1 MDIVYTSLSVRVTD
15 IQNILTGGL
24 QMVDNKVSGSAGVI
38 DMKEIELTKEELERD
53 YCDIKQ
59 VAQIFNNVSERT
71 AYRYLDKV
79 SDNKGIKIR
88 TVEVNVNGGVRK
100 LYLKEDVV
108 TISKILNKDKT
119 VLVYVHDTDVN
130 DKENTDK
137 VSDSLP
143 KDVNGGQGVV
153 KQGKDQELA
162 NINPYKDLTQLFLSI
177 NATVVE
183 QGKVFLEKYYE
194 DREERRK
201 MEREQI
207 DLQKQQLKA
216 QQDLL
221 AKITIPAKS
230 QTNALIILA
239 GVILIVA
246 LGYFGFQQS
255 KAFINQLN
263 EKDTKFNQ
271 TLMTFQNSLKDREGE
286 IDQLKSKVQELET
299 NRCESFKPHM
309 LSLHD

>member
-1 MDIVYTSLSVRVTD
+1 
-15 IQNILTGGL
+15 
-24 QMVDNKVSGSAGVI
+24 MVDNKVSGSSGVI

-230 QTNALIILA
+230 QTNTLIISA
-239 GVILIVA
+239 GVILIVT

-299 NRCESFKPHM
+299 KK
-309 LSLHD
+309 

>member
-1 MDIVYTSLSVRVTD
+1 
-15 IQNILTGGL
+15 
-24 QMVDNKVSGSAGVI
+24 MVDNKFQGGSGVI
-38 DMKEIELTKEELERD
+38 DMKEVEITKEEIERD

-59 VAQIFNNVSERT
+59 VAQILNNVSERT

-79 SDNKGIKIR
+79 SDKYKINVK
-88 TVEVNVNGGVRK
+88 TIEVNINGGIGK
-100 LYLKEDVV
+100 LYFKEDIV
-108 TISKILNKDKT
+108 TIAKLMNKDKT
-119 VLVYVHDTDVN
+119 VLVHVPIDVHDTSVN
-130 DKENTDK
+130 DKEHTDR
-137 VSDSLP
+137 VSDSMP
-143 KDVNGGQGVV
+143 RDVNGSQGVV
-153 KQGKDQELA
+153 KKGGDQELA

-230 QTNALIILA
+230 QTNTLIISA
-239 GVILIVA
+239 GVILIVT

-271 TLMTFQNSLKDREGE
+271 TLMAFQNSLKDREGE

-299 NRCESFKPHM
+299 KK
-309 LSLHD
+309 

>member
-1 MDIVYTSLSVRVTD
+1 
-15 IQNILTGGL
+15 
-24 QMVDNKVSGSAGVI
+24 MVDNKVSGSAGVI

-108 TISKILNKDKT
+108 TISRILNKDKT
-119 VLVYVHDTDVN
+119 VLVYVHDNDVN

-221 AKITIPAKS
+221 AKITTPTKS
-230 QTNALIILA
+230 QTNTLIISA
-239 GVILIVA
+239 GVILIAA

-255 KAFINQLN
+255 KVFINQLS

-271 TLMTFQNSLKDREGE
+271 TLMTFQNSLKYREGE
-286 IDQLKSKVQELET
+286 IDQLKTKVQELE
-299 NRCESFKPHM
+299 SKQK
-309 LSLHD
+309 